1 VRLTL
6 PAATMLIAAFPLGA
20 QLIEAP
26 ANLATIE
33 LNRSHQ
39 CVTTLAE
46 VAVIDEALRPIAMQ
60 SQRFTAIAQAIAIED
75 ASIVTSLN
83 MSDPVDST
91 IADWFATDELMARR
105 FIETQEPVLQEQRTT
120 GREAIKVFLTDAALA
135 VQARADSILAENEH
149 TVAQAA
155 SCDGAIFVRPAV
167 LKACE
172 TGSGEICMAAAQLP
186 AAADRFRF
194 VETAES
200 VWEVQEFR
208 PWTEPTTIQ
217 PGPSGQLE
225 GARTIAFTRVGN
237 VVVTVAFAPLFRD
250 VSDVTPAERF
260 SFDQTNQAL
269 GLSFNHPSIL
279 FAPGFAMRAALPE
292 PLAGEDEYVIHFGD
306 PTEPDAV
313 WTGDAATGS
322 PLEAS
327 IPLTATHV
335 IRLRDGHALS
345 LTAMRD
351 GEPEYSI
358 PLYDTNQVEA
368 MQALLS
374 YMSNQLSVDLNELV
388 KPMG

>member
-1 VRLTL
+1 MRITL

-20 QLIEAP
+20 QLVEAP
-26 ANLATIE
+26 TNLATVE
-33 LNRSHQ
+33 TNRSRQ
-39 CVTTLAE
+39 CVTSLAE
-46 VAVIDEALRPIAMQ
+46 IAVIDEILRPIAIQ

-75 ASIVTSLN
+75 PSIVPSLN
-83 MSDPVDST
+83 RSDPVDSA

-120 GREAIKVFLTDAALA
+120 GREAIKVVLTNAALA
-135 VQARADSILAENEH
+135 VRAQVDSILAENENA
-149 TVAQAA
+149 VAQGA

-167 LKACE
+167 LEACE
-172 TGSGEICMAAAQLP
+172 TGSGEICIAAAQPP

-194 VETAES
+194 VDTPES
-200 VWEVQEFR
+200 VWDVQEFR
-208 PWTEPTTIQ
+208 PWTDPTTIQ
-217 PGPSGQLE
+217 PGPTGQLE
-225 GARTIAFTRVGN
+225 GARTVAFTRVGN
-237 VVVTVAFAPLFRD
+237 VVVTVAFSPFFKD

-279 FAPGFAMRAALPE
+279 FAPGFAIRAALPE
-292 PLAGEDEYVIHFGD
+292 PLASEDEYVIHFGD

-313 WTGDAATGS
+313 WTGAAATGS

-327 IPLTATHV
+327 MPMQATHV
-335 IRLRDGHALS
+335 IRLREGDPLS

-358 PLYDTNQVEA
+358 PLYSTNQVIA

-388 KPMG
+388 EPVG